1 MPYLKLN
8 KLITLVI
15 VVLLT
20 TVVSCSTKK
29 NTTVTRA
36 YHNLTARFNVYFN
49 GNESLKAGLRKA
61 ENNFKDDYSNILPIY
76 KYNDLT
82 ISSMLGGETDRTI
95 QKSAKLI
102 KTHSIT
108 VKPKVDKK
116 KKTDD
121 KYLEFINKHEY
132 CNWVDDA
139 YFMMGKAHYL
149 KREFITAEIMF
160 LQIINK
166 FKKETIRY
174 DAKLWLAKTKIETED
189 YEDAQVL
196 LKELKKSSDK
206 PKYLRH
212 EINLVYA
219 DMFMKQKNY
228 ENAINYLIKSIEKE
242 KKKSFRTRLTFIL
255 AQLYNKEEN
264 YKKASENFRKVIKLK
279 PSYEMS
285 FSARIKLSEIFE
297 KTESNGAELKKDL
310 LKMAKDD
317 KNIEYLDQIYYA
329 LGRIELNEKDI
340 PKAIEYFNK
349 SASAK
354 SSNKNQK
361 VKTYMVLA
369 DYYGKK
375 QNYQLASPY
384 YDSIVSSIDESFP
397 DYAEVYPKM
406 ASYAGLMKQL
416 NIISTQDSLQK
427 VAKLSES
434 QRNAIIDKLI
444 KKVVDAEKEI
454 ANANKTQNSSY
465 DPFMDDIN
473 RSNKPK
479 GGNWYFYNPRT
490 VSYGQTDFKKKWG
503 DRKLEDLWRLSNKK
517 MLAQFDDEVSNTS
530 DNQDNSNDADKDKT
544 AKLSNKKREFY
555 LKDLPLSAEKVIE
568 SDKKIQNAL
577 LKAGII
583 YADELDE
590 KKKAID
596 ILEVLLKRFSKT
608 ETRLDALQL
617 LYNTSN
623 RVPDNIRV
631 DKYKNLIIKDYPDS
645 YNAKILSDPN
655 FLSKQNQI
663 NKEVEDI
670 YEKAYSLFK
679 NKKYTATI
687 SLCDNA
693 IKKYPKNYLI
703 ANFLFVK
710 SLSYG
715 ELKNKS
721 KLKEGL
727 GFLVLNYPKTEV
739 SVNAQNIL
747 QLIESGKHDEKLYS
761 YEPDSVHYYVIVLA
775 KAKLDFNKLKFN
787 FLGFHV
793 DNFNQLDLKS
803 YQIEL
808 DTVRAMLVVQE
819 FKNKENSQLYYK
831 KLLNEKVLETYPT
844 VPYNQFV
851 ISYSNYQKY
860 LKDQNTEKYLKF
872 YNENYQN

>member
-375 QNYQLASPY
+375 QNYQIASPY